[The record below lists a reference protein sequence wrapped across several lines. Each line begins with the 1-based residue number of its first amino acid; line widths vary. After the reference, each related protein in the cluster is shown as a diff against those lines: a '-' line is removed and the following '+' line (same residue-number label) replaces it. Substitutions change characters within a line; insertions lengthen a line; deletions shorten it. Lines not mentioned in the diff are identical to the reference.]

1 MHDRIKQL
9 RTALNLT
16 QRKFADALNLSQN
29 YIATIE
35 TTGREPSART
45 ISDICRI
52 YGADEH
58 WLRTGEGE
66 MLRRMPDGEA
76 LAAAVGELP
85 LGRDAE
91 IKRYLISAV
100 LRMPPEALALVVTA
114 ARQISAAAGD
124 EKEEAGQ

>member
-16 QRKFADALNLSQN
+16 QRKFADALSLSQN

-66 MLRRMPDGEA
+66 MLHRVPDGEA

-85 LGRDAE
+85 RGRDAE

-100 LRMPPEALALVVTA
+100 LRMSPEALALVVTA
-114 ARQISAAAGD
+114 ARQIAAAAGE
-124 EKEEAGQ
+124 EKEETGR